1 VDPEHEL
8 SFAVSPWELHLP
20 ASSTD
25 VVVFKARTR
34 RPRLV
39 GKARKRSFQVL
50 LSPAS
55 RGARISGRGDG
66 AGREVTFLQVS
77 VLPRKLAALVATLA
91 VIGAL
96 VGAAFAFLGSQIH
109 SLLS

>member
-1 VDPEHEL
+1 
-8 SFAVSPWELHLP
+8 
-20 ASSTD
+20 
-25 VVVFKARTR
+25 
-34 RPRLV
+34 
-39 GKARKRSFQVL
+39 
-50 LSPAS
+50 
-55 RGARISGRGDG
+55 
-66 AGREVTFLQVS
+66 VTFLQIS